1 MPFLAARYKAFEV
14 VIQHV
19 LSPQIQHEFV
29 NKALIEALTTKG
41 TGIPDSDSSH
51 YYTNLVMDEGECC
64 KQTKV
69 EEQYEVTTL
78 RTPFAYFSLSTL

>member
-19 LSPQIQHEFV
+19 LSPQIV
-29 NKALIEALTTKG
+29 NEGLIGALTTKG

-69 EEQYEVTTL
+69 EEQNEVTTL